1 MRRKLRNNR
10 VTHSVLYR
18 VTLTVCN
25 KENGKIFQSEVND
38 FYFNSVDGSTFA
50 FQLGNTLKII
60 NRDFE
65 CITSFDSGDREI
77 DQWWYVISREGLLFK
92 VEGNYY
98 LNKNFRTI
106 LLVEG
111 EEGFLD
117 RSFTPC
123 RKGYIG
129 IYRTNSEDDLVA
141 LYIFDSDGNPV
152 NMSWKMYFKDLEFTR
167 DLLMVNY
174 GPTLIFLLRRF
185 GLIH

>member
-1 MRRKLRNNR
+1 
-10 VTHSVLYR
+10 
-18 VTLTVCN
+18 
-25 KENGKIFQSEVND
+25 
-38 FYFNSVDGSTFA
+38 
-50 FQLGNTLKII
+50 LGNTLKII